1 MAARAGR
8 TERGSAT
15 VELAVVAPGL
25 LMIIALLVLG
35 GRVTIAGGSVE
46 HAAAEAARTA
56 SIART
61 ETEALAQGRDAAEA
75 SLERQ
80 DLLCVGGPSIQI
92 DTSQFSRP
100 PGEPATVSATV
111 TCRVQLSDVAIPGLP
126 GSREITETV
135 ESPLDT
141 YRMRQ

>member
-1 MAARAGR
+1 MSAPWTRG
-8 TERGSAT
+8 ERGSAT
-15 VELAVVAPGL
+15 VEMAVVAPGL

-46 HAAAEAARTA
+46 HAAAAAARTA

-61 ETEALAQGRDAAEA
+61 ESDALLQGRNAAEA
-75 SLERQ
+75 SLAQQ

-92 DTSQFSRP
+92 DTSQFRRP

-141 YRMRQ
+141 YRMRR

>member
-61 ETEALAQGRDAAEA
+61 ETEALTQGRDAAEE

-141 YRMRQ
+141 YRMRE

>member
-1 MAARAGR
+1 MSAQVARR
-8 TERGSAT
+8 ERGSAT

-61 ETEALAQGRDAAEA
+61 ESDAQFQGRNAAEA
-75 SLERQ
+75 SLEQQ
-80 DLLCVGGPSIQI
+80 DLLCVGGPSIEI

-141 YRMRQ
+141 YRMRG

>member
-46 HAAAEAARTA
+46 HAAAEAARSA

-61 ETEALAQGRDAAEA
+61 EGEALTQGRDAAEA
-75 SLERQ
+75 SLQRQ

-141 YRMRQ
+141 YRMRE